1 MSITSKTGVLVSTLS
16 CVAALSLVP
25 IDLAAG
31 QAPAQP
37 AEVGQGRQGQP
48 GQPGGR
54 GGGRGGGGR
63 GGMTAAPVPDD
74 MTGFV
79 QIFDGAS
86 LKGWEG
92 DLTFW
97 RAEGGAIVGESTPAN
112 RVEQNSFLIWRGG
125 TVRDFELKIEV
136 RINGTN
142 SGIQYR
148 SRELPDAGPFVL
160 QGYQADID
168 FVNQFTGNIHDERGP
183 RFFLS
188 QRGNVV
194 RGVDG
199 GVKKLVGTI
208 DQTEALRGVV
218 NINGWNQYHII
229 ARGSTLLH
237 LVNGRLMA
245 VFLDDDAANRLM
257 DGVIGLQMHTGE
269 PFKVEYRNVWLKQ

>member
-1 MSITSKTGVLVSTLS
+1 MPAHLNGRSLLCVSACLL
-16 CVAALSLVP
+16 ALSIGG
-25 IDLAAG
+25 IDLRAG
-31 QAPAQP
+31 QAPDQP
-37 AEVGQGRQGQP
+37 AAVGQGRQGQP

-54 GGGRGGGGR
+54 GGGRGGR
-63 GGMTAAPVPDD
+63 GGMMAAPIPDD
-74 MTGFV
+74 TAGFV
-79 QIFDGAS
+79 QIFDGTS
-86 LKGWEG
+86 LTNWEG

-97 RAEGGAIVGESTPAN
+97 RVDEGAIVGESTPAN
-112 RVEQNSFLIWRGG
+112 RVAQNSFLIWRGG
-125 TVRDFELKIEV
+125 TVRDFELKLEV

-148 SRELPDAGPFVL
+148 SKPVPDAGPFVL

-168 FVNQFTGNIHDERGP
+168 FVNQYTGNIHDERGP

-194 RGVDG
+194 RGLDG

-208 DQTEALRGVV
+208 DQPDALRGVV

-237 LVNGRLMA
+237 LLNGRLMA

-257 DGVIGLQMHTGE
+257 EGVVGLQMHTGD
-269 PFKVEYRNVWLKQ
+269 PFRVEYRNIWLKQ